1 MELHH
6 GNKKIERGKVGWLV
20 QVQTLSDVSNC
31 SVQLANRNQFLVS
44 SMYRRLVLSVV
55 VRLTV
60 HADQEFDGM
69 KWLRWTEQGLIV
81 VLEVVRVRARYQIRR

>member
-1 MELHH
+1 
-6 GNKKIERGKVGWLV
+6 
-20 QVQTLSDVSNC
+20 
-31 SVQLANRNQFLVS
+31 
-44 SMYRRLVLSVV
+44 MYRRLVLSVV